1 MCTSSNAYKVRALAP
16 NPKVALPIDIEAPY
30 RAPLVRGTASLE
42 IVDGVPPEY
51 LEAARNSPA
60 EHPQWA
66 SQRVNIPEN
75 LPESMTNVRGSRSRT
90 RSPFGN
96 RPKSLMNEPIASQ
109 APLRGAHNRAVTSI
123 RDGNRLQ
130 RATRTL
136 RVGRGQS
143 EGRGP

>member
-60 EHPQWA
+60 EHPPMGLTEGQYP
-66 SQRVNIPEN
+66 RK
-75 LPESMTNVRGSRSRT
+75 
-90 RSPFGN
+90 SPGIYD
-96 RPKSLMNEPIASQ
+96 KC
-109 APLRGAHNRAVTSI
+109 
-123 RDGNRLQ
+123 
-130 RATRTL
+130 
-136 RVGRGQS
+136 
-143 EGRGP
+143 